1 MKIVNN
7 HIEQSVIDMSSYLNN
22 FLFFAILGFIYENI
36 LQLILTGDFTSNPFY
51 GPWMPIYGFG
61 VIIMIFLTRLIFN
74 NLKIKRWQKIIILFI
89 SVTVILTIIE
99 LVGGYLTE
107 FIFHKSFW
115 NYTDMKY
122 NFGKYISLEV
132 SLVWGTACL
141 IFLYVVKPLTDK
153 FIKKIPKFIS
163 IILLILIIID
173 FIFSFFL
180 K

>member
-1 MKIVNN
+1 MYY
-7 HIEQSVIDMSSYLNN
+7 YLNN

-61 VIIMIFLTRLIFN
+61 VIIIIFLTILIFN

-89 SVTVILTIIE
+89 SVTALLTIIE
-99 LVGGYLTE
+99 LVGGHLTE

-115 NYTDMKY
+115 DYTDMKY

-173 FIFSFFL
+173 FIFSFFI

>member
-1 MKIVNN
+1 MYY
-7 HIEQSVIDMSSYLNN
+7 YLNN

-36 LQLILTGDFTSNPFY
+36 LQLILTGEFTSNPFY

-61 VIIMIFLTRLIFN
+61 VIIMIFLTRLVFN
-74 NLKIKRWQKIIILFI
+74 RVKLNRPLKIIILFLT
-89 SVTVILTIIE
+89 VTILLTILE
-99 LVGGYLTE
+99 LAGGYLTE

-115 NYTDMKY
+115 DYTDMKY

>member
-1 MKIVNN
+1 MYY
-7 HIEQSVIDMSSYLNN
+7 YLNN

-61 VIIMIFLTRLIFN
+61 VIIMIFLTRLVFN
-74 NLKIKRWQKIIILFI
+74 RVKLNRPLKIIILFLT
-89 SVTVILTIIE
+89 VTILLTILE

-115 NYTDMKY
+115 DYTDMKY

-173 FIFSFFL
+173 FIFSFFI

>member
-1 MKIVNN
+1 MYY
-7 HIEQSVIDMSSYLNN
+7 YLNN

-89 SVTVILTIIE
+89 SVTAILTIIE
-99 LVGGYLTE
+99 LVGGHLTE
-107 FIFHKSFW
+107 FISHKSFW
-115 NYTDMKY
+115 DYTDMKY

-153 FIKKIPKFIS
+153 FIEKIPKFIS
-163 IILLILIIID
+163 IILLILIITD

>member
-1 MKIVNN
+1 MTKKNLYYYI
-7 HIEQSVIDMSSYLNN
+7 NN
-22 FLFFAILGFIYENI
+22 FILFSFFGFLFENT
-36 LQLILTGDFTSNPFY
+36 LHLLTKGDLTSNPFY

-61 VIIMIFLTRLIFN
+61 IIIMIFLTRLIFN

-115 NYTDMKY
+115 DYTDMKY

-153 FIKKIPKFIS
+153 FIKKITKFIS
-163 IILLILIIID
+163 IILLILIITD

>member
-1 MKIVNN
+1 MYY
-7 HIEQSVIDMSSYLNN
+7 YLNN
-22 FLFFAILGFIYENI
+22 FLFFSILGFIYENI
-36 LQLILTGDFTSNPFY
+36 LQLILTGDFTSNHFY

-74 NLKIKRWQKIIILFI
+74 NLKIKRWQKIILLFI

-115 NYTDMKY
+115 DYRNMKY

-141 IFLYVVKPLTDK
+141 IFLYVVKPLTDN

-163 IILLILIIID
+163 IILLILIMID
-173 FIFSFFL
+173 FIFSFFI

>member
-1 MKIVNN
+1 
-7 HIEQSVIDMSSYLNN
+7 
-22 FLFFAILGFIYENI
+22 
-36 LQLILTGDFTSNPFY
+36 
-51 GPWMPIYGFG
+51 MPIYGFG

-74 NLKIKRWQKIIILFI
+74 NLKIKRWQKIILLFI

-115 NYTDMKY
+115 DYRNMKY

-141 IFLYVVKPLTDK
+141 IFLYVVKPLTDN

-163 IILLILIIID
+163 IILLILIMID
-173 FIFSFFL
+173 FIFSFFI

>member
-1 MKIVNN
+1 MYY
-7 HIEQSVIDMSSYLNN
+7 YLNN

-36 LQLILTGDFTSNPFY
+36 LQLILTGNFTSNPFY

-115 NYTDMKY
+115 DYTDMKY

-153 FIKKIPKFIS
+153 FIEKIPKFIS
-163 IILLILIIID
+163 IILLILIVTD

>member
-1 MKIVNN
+1 MYY
-7 HIEQSVIDMSSYLNN
+7 YLNN

-36 LQLILTGDFTSNPFY
+36 LQLILTGEFTSNPFY

-61 VIIMIFLTRLIFN
+61 VIIMIFLTRLVFN
-74 NLKIKRWQKIIILFI
+74 RVKLNRPLKIIILFLT
-89 SVTVILTIIE
+89 VTILLTILE
-99 LVGGYLTE
+99 LAGGYLTE

-115 NYTDMKY
+115 DYTDMKY

-180 K
+180 

>member
-1 MKIVNN
+1 MTTKNN
-7 HIEQSVIDMSSYLNN
+7 LYYYLNN
-22 FLFFAILGFIYENI
+22 FLSFAILGFIYENI
-36 LQLILTGDFTSNPFY
+36 LQFILTGNFTSNPFY

-74 NLKIKRWQKIIILFI
+74 NLKVKRWIKIILLFL
-89 SVTVILTIIE
+89 SVTIILTLIE
-99 LVGGYLTE
+99 LAGGYLTE

-115 NYTDMKY
+115 DYTDMKY

-132 SLVWGTACL
+132 SLVWGSACL

-153 FIKKIPKFIS
+153 FIKKVPKFIS

>member
-1 MKIVNN
+1 MKTKN
-7 HIEQSVIDMSSYLNN
+7 SLYYYLNN
-22 FLFFAILGFIYENI
+22 FLLFSFFGFLFENI
-36 LQLILTGDFTSNPFY
+36 MHLITAGSLTNNPFY

-89 SVTVILTIIE
+89 SVTIILTIIE
-99 LVGGYLTE
+99 LIGGHLTE

-115 NYTDMKY
+115 DYTDMKY

-141 IFLYVVKPLTDK
+141 IFLYVVKPITDK
-153 FIKKIPKFIS
+153 FIEKIPKFIS
-163 IILLILIIID
+163 IIPLILIITD
-173 FIFSFFL
+173 FIFSFFI

>member
-1 MKIVNN
+1 MTSKKNLYY
-7 HIEQSVIDMSSYLNN
+7 YLNN
-22 FLFFAILGFIYENI
+22 FILFSFFCFLFENI
-36 LQLILTGDFTSNPFY
+36 MHLITTGSLTNNPFY

-74 NLKIKRWQKIIILFI
+74 NLKIKRWQKIILLFI

-115 NYTDMKY
+115 DYTDMKY

-141 IFLYVVKPLTDK
+141 IFLYIVKPLTDK

-163 IILLILIIID
+163 IILLILIITD
-173 FIFSFFL
+173 FIFSFS
-180 K
+180 

>member
-1 MKIVNN
+1 MYY
-7 HIEQSVIDMSSYLNN
+7 YLNN

-36 LQLILTGDFTSNPFY
+36 LQLILTGELTSNPFY

-115 NYTDMKY
+115 DYTDMKY

-173 FIFSFFL
+173 FIFSFFI

>member
-1 MKIVNN
+1 MYY
-7 HIEQSVIDMSSYLNN
+7 YLNN
-22 FLFFAILGFIYENI
+22 FLIFSILGFVYESVLHFITRGSLAN
-36 LQLILTGDFTSNPFY
+36 NPFY

-61 VIIMIFLTRLIFN
+61 IIIMIFLTRLVFN

-99 LVGGYLTE
+99 LIGGYLTE

-115 NYTDMKY
+115 DYTDMLF

-132 SLVWGTACL
+132 SLVWGIACL
-141 IFLYVVKPLTDK
+141 IFLYIIKPLTDK
-153 FIKKIPKFIS
+153 FIEKIPKVVS

>member
-1 MKIVNN
+1 MYY
-7 HIEQSVIDMSSYLNN
+7 YLNN
-22 FLFFAILGFIYENI
+22 FLFFSILGFIYENI
-36 LQLILTGDFTSNPFY
+36 MHLITTGSLTNNPFY
-51 GPWMPIYGFG
+51 VPWMPIYGFG

-74 NLKIKRWQKIIILFI
+74 NLKIKRWQKIILLFI

-99 LVGGYLTE
+99 LIGGYLTE

-115 NYTDMKY
+115 DYTDMKY

-132 SLVWGTACL
+132 SLVWGSACL

-153 FIKKIPKFIS
+153 FIEKIPKFIS
-163 IILLILIIID
+163 IILLVLIIID

>member
-1 MKIVNN
+1 MYY
-7 HIEQSVIDMSSYLNN
+7 YLNN

-36 LQLILTGDFTSNPFY
+36 LQLILTGEFTSNPFY
-51 GPWMPIYGFG
+51 GLWMPIYGFG
-61 VIIMIFLTRLIFN
+61 VIIMIFLTRLVFN
-74 NLKIKRWQKIIILFI
+74 RVKLNRPLKIIILFLT
-89 SVTVILTIIE
+89 VTILLTILE
-99 LVGGYLTE
+99 LAGGYLTE

-115 NYTDMKY
+115 DYTDMKY

-173 FIFSFFL
+173 FIFSFFI

>member
-1 MKIVNN
+1 MYY
-7 HIEQSVIDMSSYLNN
+7 YLNN
-22 FLFFAILGFIYENI
+22 FLFFSILGFIYENI
-36 LQLILTGDFTSNPFY
+36 MHLITTGSLTNNPFY

-74 NLKIKRWQKIIILFI
+74 NLKIKRWQKIILLFI

-115 NYTDMKY
+115 DYTDMKY

-141 IFLYVVKPLTDK
+141 IFLYIVKPLTDK
-153 FIKKIPKFIS
+153 FIEKIPKFIS
-163 IILLILIIID
+163 IILLVLIIID